1 MRKLILLFLV
11 SLNSTIVKAQENFIP
26 YRTTGKLPMLSYSLG
41 NDRLGG
47 AKMNIIDTNI
57 LLRIIDSTKEM
68 YVVKLSK
75 NHSAFIEK
83 QFATPDSNFKSKPIY
98 LTHSCTIKPIEDSFD
113 LITFNLEEK
122 LPYKIWMQT
131 NPNLIMLQI
140 YGVQNNTNWINQLS
154 NTKAVKNFYINQT
167 EDDVVTATIE
177 LNYKQH
183 WGFST
188 FYKNNTLNI
197 KINHSPS
204 TSFKNLIIAIDAGHG
219 GNNKGTIGT
228 KTKIEEK
235 DYTLIYAKE
244 LEKLLIKKGAK
255 VIMTRNVDTNFGNKD
270 RILFL
275 QQQHPHLLISLHF
288 NASAKAEING
298 VSTYYK
304 HIGFKPLAQS
314 ILQKMLELDLNEF
327 GKIGSFNFSLNSI
340 TDFPNCLVEIAFL
353 SNELDEAKVLQPKF
367 PQFVAQKIYAG
378 IKEFIKQSNDD

>member
-1 MRKLILLFLV
+1 MRKIILV
-11 SLNSTIVKAQENFIP
+11 SITLFNFIALKAQQNIIH

-57 LLRIIDSTKEM
+57 LLKIVDSTKEM

-75 NHSAFIEK
+75 NHTAYIEK
-83 QFATPDSNFKSKPIY
+83 QYAIPDTISKPNPFY

-113 LITFNLEEK
+113 LISFNLEEK

-131 NPNLIMLQI
+131 NPNIIKLQI
-140 YGVQNNTNWINQLS
+140 YGVQSNTNWINQLS

-188 FYKNNTLNI
+188 FYKNNALNI
-197 KINHSPS
+197 KVYHSPS
-204 TSFKNLIIAIDAGHG
+204 SFKNLTIAIDAGHG

-255 VIMTRNVDTNFGNKD
+255 VIMTRNVDTSFGNKD

-275 QQQHPHLLISLHF
+275 QQQHPNLLISLHF
-288 NASAKAEING
+288 NASTKPEING

-327 GKIGSFNFSLNSI
+327 GNIGSFNFSLNSI

-353 SNELDEAKVLQPKF
+353 TNELDEAKVLQPKF
-367 PQFVAQKIYAG
+367 PLFVAQKIYAG
-378 IKEFIKQSNDD
+378 IKEFMKQSLDN

>member
-1 MRKLILLFLV
+1 MRKIILVLFTLYHFIA
-11 SLNSTIVKAQENFIP
+11 LKAQENIIH

-57 LLRIIDSTKEM
+57 LLKIIDSTKEM
-68 YVVKLSK
+68 YVVKISK
-75 NHSAFIEK
+75 NHSAYIEK
-83 QFATPDSNFKSKPIY
+83 QYAIPDTITTSKPVY

-113 LITFNLEEK
+113 LISFNLEEK

-131 NPNLIMLQI
+131 NPNIIQLQI

-167 EDDVVTATIE
+167 EEDIVTATIE

-188 FYKNNTLNI
+188 FYKHNALQI
-197 KINHSPS
+197 KVYHAP
-204 TSFKNLIIAIDAGHG
+204 TSFKNLTIAIDAGHG

-255 VIMTRNVDTNFGNKD
+255 VVMTRNVDTNFGNKD

-275 QQQHPHLLISLHF
+275 QQQHPNLLISLHF
-288 NASAKAEING
+288 NASTKTEING

-327 GKIGSFNFSLNSI
+327 GNIGSFNFSLNAI

-353 SNELDEAKVLQPKF
+353 TNELDEAKVLQPKF
-367 PQFVAQKIYAG
+367 PLFVAQKIYAG
-378 IKEFIKQSNDD
+378 IKEFMKQSTDN